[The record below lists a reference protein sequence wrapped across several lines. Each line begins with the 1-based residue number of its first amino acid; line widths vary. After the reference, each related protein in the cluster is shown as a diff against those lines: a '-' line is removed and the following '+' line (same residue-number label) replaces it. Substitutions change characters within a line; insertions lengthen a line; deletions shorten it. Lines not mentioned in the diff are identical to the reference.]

1 MTSISRYLRLPSL
14 FGSGRGVT
22 VPPMD
27 GALKPNRSLED
38 APVAFRHGRPDNLVR
53 DGGRLLFSSGPVLM
67 VVEAGAFDEPPVEVA
82 RFGSEITALACDGAG
97 GYAVGLD
104 SGEIVFGG
112 SLEKAATMRHD
123 PALAPTAMAFGG
135 RGRLFVCSGSTRN
148 RPSAWKR
155 DLMERNETG
164 SVWAFDL
171 SSGKG
176 TCLASGLAFPYGI
189 AISREADAVLV
200 SESWK
205 HRLLLLEGISKS
217 PHAAPRVVLDDL
229 PGYPARISPSASG
242 YWLAVFAP
250 RGQLMELVLRDVP
263 YRQRMI
269 DTIDSEYWMAPAL
282 ASGRSFLEPM
292 QLGSL
297 RTMGTLKPWAPT
309 RSYGLLVHLDG
320 QYRPTG
326 SAHSRSDGTR
336 HGITSSVEWGD
347 RVLVASKGGGL
358 VLSLDSDACSG
369 D

>member
-1 MTSISRYLRLPSL
+1 MTTISRYLRLPSL

-27 GALKPNRSLED
+27 GALKPNRALDD
-38 APVAFRHGRPDNLVR
+38 APVAFRHERPDNLAR
-53 DGGRLLFSSGPVLM
+53 DGGRLLFSGGPVLNA
-67 VVEAGAFDEPPVEVA
+67 VEAGALDTTPVEIA
-82 RFGSEITALACDGAG
+82 RFDSEIAALACDGAG

-104 SGEIVFGG
+104 GGEIVFGG
-112 SLEKAATMRHD
+112 ALGHVASIRRE
-123 PALAPTAMAFGG
+123 PALSPTALAFGDN
-135 RGRLFVCSGSTRN
+135 GRLFVCSGSARN

-171 SSGKG
+171 SSGTG

-189 AISREADAVLV
+189 AVSRDADAVLV
-200 SESWK
+200 SESWR
-205 HRLLLLEGISKS
+205 HRLLLLEGVSRS
-217 PHAAPRVVLDDL
+217 SQAAPRVILDDL
-229 PGYPARISPSASG
+229 PGYPARISPGESG

-250 RGQLMELVLRDVP
+250 RGQLMELVLRDAP

-269 DTIDSEYWMAPAL
+269 DTIDPEYWMAPAL
-282 ASGRSFLEPM
+282 SSGRSFLEPM

-320 QYRPTG
+320 QYQPTG

-347 RVLVASKGGGL
+347 RVLVASKGGGI
-358 VLSLDSDACSG
+358 VLSLDSDTCSG